1 MNIQVNSLKEKLY
14 LSQQNLKNGLFEF
27 LFRSPSE
34 TLVSKI
40 GNYLVL
46 AVAYLA
52 GVFHWAWLI
61 NYGRIHFKYM
71 DWEMFFSCYQVIQKA
86 LAENSIPYFMPYFFK
101 GTNQFLAFPS
111 TDLFPTVFLL
121 KFLSVDKFFL
131 FQIIFV
137 YSLGFIGG
145 LWLKKT
151 YQWSLFTFL
160 FFFLIFNFN
169 GHIVSHIAIGHWPW
183 ISYFVLSFFL
193 VWVFKLVEGNVSLFH
208 GTWLAWIFFAML
220 LFGGVHTFVWC
231 LIFLILLC
239 LRQKRYWKPV
249 VIGIGL
255 SLVFSL
261 HRLLPAA
268 ITFFDYKHNFLS
280 GFPSVSIFWRALTS
294 VEGEGNVLSLSF
306 GDNSAVWWEMDHY
319 IGIIGLV
326 ALVYFGIFLRLK
338 EKNSWGINDYRILN
352 VPMLVLAI
360 LSFGNF
366 YEIFTLFPIPLISV
380 ERVSSRFF
388 IVPLLILLVISCIWM
403 QQMFNRL
410 SANWGVMC
418 IALAGILIEGFLFV
432 EHSAGWQVNVWE
444 VKLMNLGIKMDYSL
458 SDWAK
463 SVEWLYIPAVQFSYL
478 ISLTAIV
485 VFVAG
490 SLYLKKKRPALEK
503 IGKV

>member
-71 DWEMFFSCYQVIQKA
+71 DWEMFFRCYQVIQKA

-193 VWVFKLVEGNVSLFH
+193 VLF
-208 GTWLAWIFFAML
+208 F
-220 LFGGVHTFVWC
+220 
-231 LIFLILLC
+231 
-239 LRQKRYWKPV
+239 
-249 VIGIGL
+249 
-255 SLVFSL
+255 
-261 HRLLPAA
+261 
-268 ITFFDYKHNFLS
+268 
-280 GFPSVSIFWRALTS
+280 
-294 VEGEGNVLSLSF
+294 
-306 GDNSAVWWEMDHY
+306 
-319 IGIIGLV
+319 
-326 ALVYFGIFLRLK
+326 
-338 EKNSWGINDYRILN
+338 
-352 VPMLVLAI
+352 
-360 LSFGNF
+360 
-366 YEIFTLFPIPLISV
+366 
-380 ERVSSRFF
+380 
-388 IVPLLILLVISCIWM
+388 
-403 QQMFNRL
+403 
-410 SANWGVMC
+410 
-418 IALAGILIEGFLFV
+418 
-432 EHSAGWQVNVWE
+432 
-444 VKLMNLGIKMDYSL
+444 
-458 SDWAK
+458 
-463 SVEWLYIPAVQFSYL
+463 
-478 ISLTAIV
+478 
-485 VFVAG
+485 
-490 SLYLKKKRPALEK
+490 
-503 IGKV
+503 